1 MNNLSISGRLVYEP
15 EIKFTNNQTPLIRTR
30 IAVNR
35 NDKNKTVDFF
45 NVQFWSKT
53 AEFVNK
59 YFSKGDPIE
68 ITGHIEVQNYT
79 KSDGTNVSEVV
90 IVASGVNFC
99 LTRNTDATNARQ
111 TREDASET
119 TREAPTVNEP
129 DYSGADLPF
138 EI

>member
-1 MNNLSISGRLVYEP
+1 MNNLAISGRLVYEP
-15 EIKFTNNQTPLIRTR
+15 ELKETNNGTKMIRTR

-45 NVQFWSKT
+45 YVQFWSKT

-99 LTRNTDATNARQ
+99 LTRNADNADARQ
-111 TREDASET
+111 TREDARQ

-129 DYSGADLPF
+129 DYSGAGLPF

>member
-1 MNNLSISGRLVYEP
+1 MNNISISGRLVYEP

-99 LTRNTDATNARQ
+99 LTRNTDATDARQ
-111 TREDASET
+111 TREDAPET
-119 TREAPTVNEP
+119 THEAPTVNEP
-129 DYSGADLPF
+129 DYSGAGLPF

>member
-53 AEFVNK
+53 AEFVK
-59 YFSKGDPIE
+59 TYFKKGDPIE
-68 ITGHIEVQNYT
+68 ITGRIEVQNYT

-99 LTRNTDATNARQ
+99 LTRSADNADARQ
-111 TREDASET
+111 TREDAPET

-129 DYSGADLPF
+129 DYSGAGLPF

>member
-15 EIKFTNNQTPLIRTR
+15 ELKETNNGTKMIRTR

-79 KSDGTNVSEVV
+79 KSDGTNVSGVV
-90 IVASGVNFC
+90 IVANGVNFC
-99 LTRNTDATNARQ
+99 LTRNADNADARQ
-111 TREDASET
+111 TREDAPET

-129 DYSGADLPF
+129 DYSGAGLPF

>member
-99 LTRNTDATNARQ
+99 LTRNADNADARQ
-111 TREDASET
+111 TREDAPET

-129 DYSGADLPF
+129 DYSGAGLPF